1 METISQR
8 EMRNNSAEVLR
19 RVAAG
24 ETILVTNN
32 GQPAALLSPPPAS
45 RFEQLVATGVVH
57 RAVRPLDVQQLP
69 APLDIDGPSSEE
81 LLAELRADR

>member
-1 METISQR
+1 MDSISQR

-19 RVAAG
+19 RVAGG

-45 RFEQLVATGVVH
+45 RYEQLVATGVIR
-57 RAVRPLDVQQLP
+57 RAARSLDVQGLPEPLDVGGLP
-69 APLDIDGPSSEE
+69 SEE